1 MIIGTFG
8 GKWEESN
15 NCEGMLQFCFK
26 IYKQNKTVQFNTTY
40 IYFIIFMTEFGK
52 NIIFSLKNFSAYRGR
67 ALLLGYGAQQK
78 HPLEGQRSL
87 QEFLS
92 HSQSLSILF

>member
-1 MIIGTFG
+1 
-8 GKWEESN
+8 
-15 NCEGMLQFCFK
+15 
-26 IYKQNKTVQFNTTY
+26 
-40 IYFIIFMTEFGK
+40 MTELGK
-52 NIIFSLKNFSAYRGR
+52 NIIFLLKNFSAYRGR